1 MEDRSVR
8 FAKAL
13 IGVSSQ
19 HDKRRDRRQPSPA
32 LEVTLDGNRYRTV
45 DWSLG
50 GALLADYFGP
60 LAPGDQVSGSLQ
72 VLADLSTHP
81 FKAVVV
87 RRDSALG
94 QLALNFT
101 DISHGAFSALEAIK
115 MGQIGL

>member
-1 MEDRSVR
+1 MR
-8 FAKAL
+8 FAKTL
-13 IGVSSQ
+13 IGLASQ
-19 HDKRRDRRQPSPA
+19 HEKRRDRRQLSPA
-32 LEVTLDGNRYRTV
+32 LEVTLDGSRYRTV

-50 GALLADYFGP
+50 GLLLADYFGP
-60 LAPGDQVSGSLQ
+60 LAPGDEVSGIVQ
-72 VLADLSTHP
+72 VLADLSTYP

-101 DISHGAFSALEAIK
+101 EVSNSAFSALEAIK